1 MIVASSASNGIV
13 KFLHSGTCSV
23 YGVPQNKILREWQIS
38 WLTHRGALGNG

>member
-23 YGVPQNKILREWQIS
+23 YGVPQNKKIREWQS
-38 WLTHRGALGNG
+38 SYLPHRGVLGNG